1 MDLLKESISNTE
13 TMSFAFPINSF
24 FTLYNINYEKEKENL
39 NQSIKENL
47 IESIKENLNQPIKEN
62 LNEPIKENLIESIKE
77 NLNQP
82 IKENL
87 NEPIKEN
94 LIESIKEN
102 LNPIEFIKENIKI
115 GHNDNIIKN
124 IIFKELS
131 NPIFN
136 KKFTKK
142 DISLIQNG
150 LITNKWNISLCKFIS
165 FIFDI
170 SFIYRKNN
178 IIDNDIINLKI
189 ENYKL

>member
-1 MDLLKESISNTE
+1 MDLLKKNISNSE
-13 TMSFAFPINSF
+13 LMSFAFPINSF
-24 FTLYNINYEKEKENL
+24 FTLYNIN
-39 NQSIKENL
+39 NQSIKKNQ
-47 IESIKENLNQPIKEN
+47 IIKEIQP
-62 LNEPIKENLIESIKE
+62 
-77 NLNQP
+77 
-82 IKENL
+82 
-87 NEPIKEN
+87 
-94 LIESIKEN
+94 IKEN

-115 GHNDNIIKN
+115 GNNDNIIKN
-124 IIFKELS
+124 MIFKELS
-131 NPIFN
+131 NSIFN

-178 IIDNDIINLKI
+178 IIDNDIKNLKI

>member
-1 MDLLKESISNTE
+1 MDLLKKNISNSE
-13 TMSFAFPINSF
+13 SMSFAFPINSF
-24 FTLYNINYEKEKENL
+24 FTLYNIN
-39 NQSIKENL
+39 NQSIKENQ
-47 IESIKENLNQPIKEN
+47 IIKEIQP
-62 LNEPIKENLIESIKE
+62 
-77 NLNQP
+77 
-82 IKENL
+82 
-87 NEPIKEN
+87 
-94 LIESIKEN
+94 IKEN

-115 GHNDNIIKN
+115 GNNDNIIKN
-124 IIFKELS
+124 MIFKELS
-131 NPIFN
+131 NSIFN

-178 IIDNDIINLKI
+178 IIDNDIKNLKI

>member
-1 MDLLKESISNTE
+1 MDLLKQNISNTE
-13 TMSFAFPINSF
+13 SMSFAFPINSF
-24 FTLYNINYEKEKENL
+24 FTLYNID
-39 NQSIKENL
+39 NQKENL
-47 IESIKENLNQPIKEN
+47 IQPIKEN
-62 LNEPIKENLIESIKE
+62 LIQPIKENLIQTKKD
-77 NLNQP
+77 NLIQP

-87 NEPIKEN
+87 IQPIKEN
-94 LIESIKEN
+94 LIQPIKEN

-115 GHNDNIIKN
+115 GNNDNIIKN

-178 IIDNDIINLKI
+178 IIDNDIVNLKI

>member
-1 MDLLKESISNTE
+1 MDLLKQSINNSES
-13 TMSFAFPINSF
+13 MSFAFPINTF
-24 FTLYNINYEKEKENL
+24 FTLYNINNEQK
-39 NQSIKENL
+39 NQI
-47 IESIKENLNQPIKEN
+47 
-62 LNEPIKENLIESIKE
+62 EPIKENLIE
-77 NLNQP
+77 
-82 IKENL
+82 
-87 NEPIKEN
+87 PIKEN
-94 LIESIKEN
+94 LIEPIKENLIKEN

-115 GHNDNIIKN
+115 GNNDNIIKN
-124 IIFKELS
+124 MIFKELS

-178 IIDNDIINLKI
+178 IIDNDIVNLKI

>member
-1 MDLLKESISNTE
+1 MDLLKQNISNSELMT
-13 TMSFAFPINSF
+13 FAFPINSF
-24 FTLYNINYEKEKENL
+24 FTLYNNEKN
-39 NQSIKENL
+39 NIKDNF
-47 IESIKENLNQPIKEN
+47 NQPIKEN
-62 LNEPIKENLIESIKE
+62 FNESIKE
-77 NLNQP
+77 NFNES
-82 IKENL
+82 IKENF
-87 NEPIKEN
+87 N
-94 LIESIKEN
+94 ESIKEN

>member
-1 MDLLKESISNTE
+1 MDLLKKNISNSE
-13 TMSFAFPINSF
+13 LMSFAFPINSF
-24 FTLYNINYEKEKENL
+24 FTLYNINNQSIKKNQIIKEIQPIKEI
-39 NQSIKENL
+39 QSIKENQ
-47 IESIKENLNQPIKEN
+47 IIKEIQP
-62 LNEPIKENLIESIKE
+62 
-77 NLNQP
+77 
-82 IKENL
+82 
-87 NEPIKEN
+87 
-94 LIESIKEN
+94 IKEN

-115 GHNDNIIKN
+115 GNNDNIIKN
-124 IIFKELS
+124 MIFKELS
-131 NPIFN
+131 NSIFN

-178 IIDNDIINLKI
+178 IIDNDIKNLKI

>member
-1 MDLLKESISNTE
+1 MDLLKQNISNSELMT
-13 TMSFAFPINSF
+13 FAFPINSF
-24 FTLYNINYEKEKENL
+24 FTLYNNEKN
-39 NQSIKENL
+39 NIKDNF
-47 IESIKENLNQPIKEN
+47 NQPIKEN
-62 LNEPIKENLIESIKE
+62 FNESIKE
-77 NLNQP
+77 NFNES
-82 IKENL
+82 IKENF
-87 NEPIKEN
+87 N
-94 LIESIKEN
+94 ESIKEN

-115 GHNDNIIKN
+115 GNNDNIIKN

-150 LITNKWNISLCKFIS
+150 IIINKWNISLCKFIS

>member
-1 MDLLKESISNTE
+1 MDLLKQSISNTE
-13 TMSFAFPINSF
+13 SMSFAFPINSF
-24 FTLYNINYEKEKENL
+24 FTLYNID
-39 NQSIKENL
+39 NQKENL
-47 IESIKENLNQPIKEN
+47 IQPIKEN
-62 LNEPIKENLIESIKE
+62 LIQPIKENLI
-77 NLNQP
+77 QP
-82 IKENL
+82 K
-87 NEPIKEN
+87 KEN
-94 LIESIKEN
+94 LIQPIKEN

-115 GHNDNIIKN
+115 GNNDNIIKN

-178 IIDNDIINLKI
+178 IIDNDIVNLKI

>member
-1 MDLLKESISNTE
+1 MDLLKQSINNSES
-13 TMSFAFPINSF
+13 MSFAFPINTF
-24 FTLYNINYEKEKENL
+24 FTLYNIN
-39 NQSIKENL
+39 NQQK
-47 IESIKENLNQPIKEN
+47 NQI
-62 LNEPIKENLIESIKE
+62 EPIKENLIE
-77 NLNQP
+77 P

-87 NEPIKEN
+87 
-94 LIESIKEN
+94 IKEN

-115 GHNDNIIKN
+115 GNNDNIIKN
-124 IIFKELS
+124 MIFKELS

-178 IIDNDIINLKI
+178 IIDNDIVNLKI